1 MVNERDL
8 PWAEAKPATALNAAE
23 RIGVMFEE
31 YRALYGLLSFRLAA
45 VDQHLPLVAGALMAV
60 VSSIDALPPHPQ
72 IAALLAVPVAI
83 AWWMR
88 MTVAH
93 ARSKE
98 DVLRRIDE
106 IERLVNQLAGEEL
119 LAFQS
124 RHPNRR
130 SVVGGRTGISAVSSV
145 FALSLA
151 GLLGCLAAVM
161 QRPALPPHLIA
172 AYIAYIGLAVVDLVH
187 VVNRLRRYGYAK
199 APPPPAAVSRVLR
212 PSEDAFR

>member
-1 MVNERDL
+1 MVNEGNL
-8 PWAEAKPATALNAAE
+8 PWAEAKTATALNAAD

-45 VDQHLPLVAGALMAV
+45 VDQQLPVVAGALMAV
-60 VSSIDALPPHPQ
+60 VSSIDALPANPQ
-72 IAALLAVPVAI
+72 LAVLLAVPVTI
-83 AWWMR
+83 CWWMR
-88 MTVAH
+88 TTVAH

-130 SVVGGRTGISAVSSV
+130 RAVGGRTGVSAVSSV

-151 GLLGCLAAVM
+151 GLLGCLAAVI
-161 QRPALPPHLIA
+161 QRATVPPHLMA
-172 AYIAYIGLAVVDLVH
+172 AYLAYIGLGAADLVH
-187 VVNRLRRYGYAK
+187 VLIRLRHYGYAK
-199 APPPPAAVSRVLR
+199 APPPPPTVSRVLK
-212 PSEDAFR
+212 PA